1 MYISYQNLNPKYR
14 QETYY
19 NYVKNSDFGAPD
31 CFFLCSPLLHYHYVS
46 TSLTMQIPAE
56 TLSQTHRVCFMLL
69 CYRFVSTTLTAQIP
83 VETLSQSHR
92 LCFIGKERDSETG
105 FSYFGARY
113 YDSDLMTGWLS
124 VDPMADKDPGL
135 SPYNYCALN
144 PIRIIDPNGDSCAV
158 LLAGNRLKGLGH
170 MGILVQRKNDKGQ
183 MRWFL
188 YSKNGDDGAEGLK
201 EGPGGVKGTS
211 DDEGYGG
218 ENGEGFLSVQSF
230 LDDEKENTL
239 KHDGS
244 GGVYYTDAYV
254 IPTTESQDDNIVDIM
269 TSELNNKYNLILSNC
284 SQAVRKSL
292 KNSGVRVY
300 PLNMEYLTSENIL
313 LDKVIPRSAF
323 DCIIK
328 SNKNGLHLIPNS
340 QKTSNNG

>member
-1 MYISYQNLNPKYR
+1 MNCLTSSILTKYYI
-14 QETYY
+14 T
-19 NYVKNSDFGAPD
+19 
-31 CFFLCSPLLHYHYVS
+31 S
-46 TSLTMQIPAE
+46 TST
-56 TLSQTHRVCFMLL
+56 
-69 CYRFVSTTLTAQIP
+69 
-83 VETLSQSHR
+83 
-92 LCFIGKERDSETG
+92 GKERDSETG

-124 VDPMADKDPGL
+124 VDPLADKYPSL

-170 MGILVQRKNDKGQ
+170 MGILVQRKNAKGQ

-188 YSKNGDDGAEGLK
+188 YSKNGDDGAEGEDILK
-201 EGPGGVKGTS
+201 RGLSGTKGTS

-244 GGVYYTDAYV
+244 GGTYYTDAYV
-254 IPTTESQDDNIVDIM
+254 IPTIESQDDNIVDIM

-284 SQAVRKSL
+284 SQSVRKSL